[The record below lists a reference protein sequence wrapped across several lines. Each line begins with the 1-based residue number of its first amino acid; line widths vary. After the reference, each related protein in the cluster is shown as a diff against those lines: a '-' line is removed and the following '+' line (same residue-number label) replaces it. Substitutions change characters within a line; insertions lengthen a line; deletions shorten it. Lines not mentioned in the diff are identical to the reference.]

1 MEPELKFY
9 NRHKS
14 DFETEQVYGD
24 KWLRFIYNN
33 PIGRF
38 SLWFLVKRK
47 LFSKWYGWRMNRT
60 SSAERFCLL
69 LIISI

>member
-14 DFETEQVYGD
+14 DFETEQVYGV

-33 PIGRF
+33 QIGRL
-38 SLWFLVKRK
+38 SLWFLVKEK
-47 LFSKWYGWRMNRT
+47 YFPNGMVG
-60 SSAERFCLL
+60 E
-69 LIISI
+69 